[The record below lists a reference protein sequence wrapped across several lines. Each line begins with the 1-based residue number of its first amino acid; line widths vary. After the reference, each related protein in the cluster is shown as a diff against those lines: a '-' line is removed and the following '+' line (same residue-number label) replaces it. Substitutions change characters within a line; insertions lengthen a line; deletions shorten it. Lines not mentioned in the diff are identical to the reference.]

1 MNFIDKLEACKAI
14 FTHDTYYLIV
24 SNESTKDIK
33 SEVESEVKS
42 NIKDTETVRKKLIK
56 FLKDEIKELQEFKR
70 LYQLK

>member
-1 MNFIDKLEACKAI
+1 MNLIDKLEACKAI

-24 SNESTKDIK
+24 SNDDNKIII
-33 SEVESEVKS
+33 SEVKS

-70 LYQLK
+70 LSNDYK

>member
-1 MNFIDKLEACKAI
+1 MNLIDKLEACKAI

-24 SNESTKDIK
+24 SNESTKDI
-33 SEVESEVKS
+33 ESEVKS

>member
-1 MNFIDKLEACKAI
+1 MNIIDKLEACKAI

-24 SNESTKDIK
+24 SNEDKKDI
-33 SEVESEVKS
+33 ESEVKS

>member
-24 SNESTKDIK
+24 SNESTKDI
-33 SEVESEVKS
+33 ESEVKS

-56 FLKDEIKELQEFKR
+56 YLKDELKVLQEYKR
-70 LYQLK
+70 LSNTSK

>member
-1 MNFIDKLEACKAI
+1 MNLIDKIEACKAI

-24 SNESTKDIK
+24 SNESTKDI
-33 SEVESEVKS
+33 ESEVKS

>member
-1 MNFIDKLEACKAI
+1 MNLIDKLEACKAI
-14 FTHDTYYLIV
+14 ITHDTYYLIV
-24 SNESTKDIK
+24 SNEDKKDI
-33 SEVESEVKS
+33 ESEVKS

>member
-1 MNFIDKLEACKAI
+1 MNLIDKLEACKAI

-24 SNESTKDIK
+24 SNESTKDI
-33 SEVESEVKS
+33 ESEVKS

-56 FLKDEIKELQEFKR
+56 FLKEEIKELQEFKR

>member
-24 SNESTKDIK
+24 SNESTKDI
-33 SEVESEVKS
+33 ESEVKS

-56 FLKDEIKELQEFKR
+56 FLKDEIKELQELKL
-70 LYQLK
+70 LY

>member
-24 SNESTKDIK
+24 SNESTKDI
-33 SEVESEVKS
+33 ESEVKS

>member
-14 FTHDTYYLIV
+14 FTHNTYYLIV
-24 SNESTKDIK
+24 SNEHKKDI
-33 SEVESEVKS
+33 ESEVKS

-70 LYQLK
+70 LSNNYK

>member
-24 SNESTKDIK
+24 SNEDKKDI
-33 SEVESEVKS
+33 ESEVKS

-56 FLKDEIKELQEFKR
+56 YLKDELKVLQEYKR
-70 LYQLK
+70 LSNTSK

>member
-24 SNESTKDIK
+24 SNESTKEI
-33 SEVESEVKS
+33 ESEVKS

-56 FLKDEIKELQEFKR
+56 YLKDELKVLQEYKR
-70 LYQLK
+70 LSNTSK

>member
-1 MNFIDKLEACKAI
+1 MNLIDKLKACKAI
-14 FTHDTYYLIV
+14 ITHDTYYLIV
-24 SNESTKDIK
+24 SNESTKDI
-33 SEVESEVKS
+33 ESEVKS